1 MSEELKHSV
10 MSQAQSVAD
19 AAASNPK
26 IAMVVAT
33 GTTGIGIDLAII
45 QSLQPIVAMI
55 AALLGI
61 TLTIILI
68 IRNTLGTLRE
78 RAEYKRK
85 LREIEESKRSL

>member
-1 MSEELKHSV
+1 MSEELKHGV
-10 MSQAQSVAD
+10 LSQAQSMAD

-26 IAMVVAT
+26 VAMAVAT
-33 GTTGIGIDLAII
+33 STTGIGIDLAII